1 VARNV
6 LLFVLVKYLVHKI
19 VLKSLKKVKL
29 EVWLGGRNESRN
41 VEFIWNI
48 CVSGMSTKLQNG
60 IICRLFFPDV
70 ILLSYLNLLNYSR
83 IILRG
88 FPCTLCSHVLIVENV
103 IQGVLSSAPAL
114 ASKKR
119 GAANTRRKSESAG
132 TNKKT
137 VANSNNVASVPKQP
151 RQRRE
156 SSKDKSQTAPSLATA
171 TQRRSSMGQSRKK
184 ETLRSATENK
194 RATARRKVCSECD
207 NSRKR
212 RLFCNYSSLHEENVE
227 FQHPIKHTMFNKSV
241 LQYTYLM

>member
-1 VARNV
+1 MEQYLCKRNV
-6 LLFVLVKYLVHKI
+6 SFQYKI
-19 VLKSLKKVKL
+19 
-29 EVWLGGRNESRN
+29 
-41 VEFIWNI
+41 
-48 CVSGMSTKLQNG
+48 TKWYRLQAYT
-60 IICRLFFPDV
+60 FPDV
-70 ILLSYLNLLNYSR
+70 TLLSYLNLLNYSR
-83 IILRG
+83 NIFRG
-88 FPCTLCSHVLIVENV
+88 FPCILCSHVLIVENI

-119 GAANTRRKSESAG
+119 GAANAVTRRKSESAS

-137 VANSNNVASVPKQP
+137 VTNSNSVTSVPKQP

-207 NSRKR
+207 GKGDCFVIIPVSVKR
-212 RLFCNYSSLHEENVE
+212 VLCFSIPLNV
-227 FQHPIKHTMFNKSV
+227 PCLTRVCYNKF
-241 LQYTYLM
+241 T

>member
-1 VARNV
+1 MQAYTF
-6 LLFVLVKYLVHKI
+6 L
-19 VLKSLKKVKL
+19 
-29 EVWLGGRNESRN
+29 
-41 VEFIWNI
+41 
-48 CVSGMSTKLQNG
+48 
-60 IICRLFFPDV
+60 DV
-70 ILLSYLNLLNYSR
+70 ILLSYLNLLSYSR
-83 IILRG
+83 NILRG
-88 FPCTLCSHVLIVENV
+88 FLCIWCSHVLIVENI
-103 IQGVLSSAPAL
+103 IQGVLSSAPAM

-119 GAANTRRKSESAG
+119 GATNTRRKSESAS

-137 VANSNNVASVPKQP
+137 VTNSNNVASVPKQP

-194 RATARRKVCSECD
+194 RTTARRKVCSERD

-212 RLFCNYSSLHEENVE
+212 RPFCNYSTLHEENVV

-241 LQYTYLM
+241 LR